1 MDTARLSSLVL
12 EEGQNLVKNEY
23 WKKRIDN
30 FIMQIR
36 RKNGL
41 IIFVTPDAKYFRSET
56 DSIDKQSATKIYLS
70 NDAAT
75 DEDHQNLT
83 VAERKWIRNVRAR
96 PYPSR
101 QRVDQGCI
109 RSDLRGSEGRSV
121 RLHPRAVLE
130 SDAVG
135 SDGVDYQAPGH

>member
-1 MDTARLSSLVL
+1 
-12 EEGQNLVKNEY
+12 VKNEY

-83 VAERKWIRNVRAR
+83 VAERKWIREIGQG
-96 PYPSR
+96 SR
-101 QRVDQGCI
+101 KFLSVAAKS
-109 RSDLRGSEGRSV
+109 RS
-121 RLHPRAVLE
+121 RLY
-130 SDAVG
+130 SI
-135 SDGVDYQAPGH
+135 